1 MRGEVPERSKAAV
14 LKIVRHV
21 YHWPHS
27 GVLCAHGARAP
38 RDPPYHVLRREP
50 EGGIVRRILA
60 LVAVLVLSPSCPG
73 PVQAGEVLHDAEYYI
88 SKAQNAERWAADDEA
103 VDEKL
108 TAFREGNGGR
118 PPNILYILIDDIGF
132 GDLGSETLNSIR
144 GYRTPSINQFAR
156 EGMRLSRMYTEPS
169 CTPTRVAFMTGRQP
183 YRNGMGNTAVDIS
196 GFGLADEEVTL
207 AEILSEAG
215 YNTVHI
221 GKWHMGDIKEAWPN
235 FQGFDYAAFPIH
247 QQGQLTI
254 FHDDAADEEVSIGI
268 GDNNYDDRYTM
279 DRWLRTD
286 ASSMVTGVEGNR
298 NEPVREVHMKPGER
312 WTEAK
317 YEEMNQRYQDQAMEQ
332 LQSLAKRD
340 EPFFLQYWPLYPL
353 TGPRTAYDEY
363 TTPNGGTYVEKMKL
377 VDQWIGEL
385 MAEMERLGV
394 ADDTLVII
402 MGDNGHFTKYSPQSG
417 YTPMIFRGGKGSTT
431 EGGVR
436 VDAFVRWPG
445 MVEADTVA
453 GDIVHVTDLFTTIAR
468 LGGAT
473 DGIPTDRIIDGIDQT
488 SLMLNGD
495 THGRRDYVFLYN
507 INKLEAV
514 VKEQYKLA
522 IPGGNLENAILADFY
537 DLFRDPQEKY
547 PVSTEI
553 GAWGGAKF
561 VRMVQRHMKR
571 KARYADAG
579 PAIGMPYEG
588 IENLRPESKAAVQE
602 FLFMMKSPEM

>member
-1 MRGEVPERSKAAV
+1 MINKA
-14 LKIVRHV
+14 L
-21 YHWPHS
+21 
-27 GVLCAHGARAP
+27 GTGLCA
-38 RDPPYHVLRREP
+38 L
-50 EGGIVRRILA
+50 
-60 LVAVLVLSPSCPG
+60 LVLSANLAWAQREP
-73 PVQAGEVLHDAEYYI
+73 LRHDAEYYI
-88 SKAQNAERWAADDEA
+88 LEAQNGQRWHTEDKAIDQRLAE
-103 VDEKL
+103 
-108 TAFREGNGGR
+108 FRERNGGK
-118 PPNILYILIDDIGF
+118 PPNIFYILIDDIGF

-144 GYRTPSINQFAR
+144 GYRTPSINKIAR
-156 EGMRLSRMYTEPS
+156 EGMRLARMYTEPS

-183 YRNGMGNTAVDIS
+183 HRNGMGNTSVDIS
-196 GFGLADEEVTL
+196 GFGLAGKEVTL
-207 AEILSEAG
+207 AEVLSESG
-215 YNTVHI
+215 YNTAHV
-221 GKWHMGDIKEAWPN
+221 GKWHMGDIRESWPN

-268 GDNNYDDRYTM
+268 GDNNYDDRFTL

-286 ASSMVTGVEGNR
+286 ASSMVTGVEGTRGKN
-298 NEPVREVHMKPGER
+298 VREVHMKASER

-317 YEEMNQRYQDQAMEQ
+317 YHEMNVRYQEQTKEQ
-332 LQSLAKRD
+332 LRKLAGEDK
-340 EPFFLQYWPLYPL
+340 PFFLQYWPLYPL
-353 TGPRTAYDEY
+353 TGPRTTTDNY

-385 MAEMERLGV
+385 IADMDDLGI
-394 ADDTLVII
+394 AGNTLVIV

-445 MVEADTVA
+445 MIEADSVV
-453 GDIVHVTDLFTTIAR
+453 GDIVHVSDLFTTITR

-473 DGIPTDRIIDGIDQT
+473 DKIPTDRIIDGIDQT
-488 SLMLNGD
+488 SLMLNGE
-495 THGRRDYVFLYN
+495 THGRRDYVFIYN

-522 IPGGNLENAILADFY
+522 IPGGNIENAILADFF

-561 VRMVQRHMKR
+561 VRMIQRHMKR
-571 KARYADAG
+571 KAKYPDQG
-579 PAIGMPYEG
+579 PATGIPYEG
-588 IENLRPESKAAVQE
+588 IDNLRPESKAAVQE
-602 FLFMMKSPEM
+602 FLFMMKTPEM

>member
-1 MRGEVPERSKAAV
+1 MKRLNRK
-14 LKIVRHV
+14 
-21 YHWPHS
+21 
-27 GVLCAHGARAP
+27 
-38 RDPPYHVLRREP
+38 RDW
-50 EGGIVRRILA
+50 LA
-60 LVAVLVLSPSCPG
+60 LGLAALLLVICAAM
-73 PVQAGEVLHDAEYYI
+73 VQAAEIAHDAEYYI
-88 SKAQNAERWAADDEA
+88 LEAQNGEKWVKEDKVLDQKIAEFL
-103 VDEKL
+103 KK
-108 TAFREGNGGR
+108 NGGK

-144 GYRTPSINQFAR
+144 GYKTPSINKLAR

-183 YRNGMGNTAVDIS
+183 FRNGMGNTSVDIS
-196 GFGLADEEVTL
+196 GFGLADKEVTI
-207 AEILSEAG
+207 AEILSESG

-247 QQGQLTI
+247 QQGQLSI

-268 GDNNYDDRYTM
+268 GDNNYDDRFTL
-279 DRWLRTD
+279 DDWLRTD
-286 ASSMVTGVEGNR
+286 ASSMVTGVEGTRGKN
-298 NEPVREVHMKPGER
+298 VREVHMKPGER
-312 WTEAK
+312 WNEAK
-317 YEEMNQRYQDQAMEQ
+317 YHEMNVRYQEQAMEQ
-332 LQSLAKRD
+332 LRKLAKED
-340 EPFFLQYWPLYPL
+340 KPFFLNYWPLYPL
-353 TGPRTAYDEY
+353 TGPRTTTDEY
-363 TTPNGGTYVEKMKL
+363 TTPNGGIYVEKMKL

-385 MAEMERLGV
+385 MDEMDNLGIAEN
-394 ADDTLVII
+394 TLVII

-417 YTPMIFRGGKGSTT
+417 YTPMIFRGGKGDTT

-445 MVEADTVA
+445 MIEADSVG
-453 GDIVHVTDLFTTIAR
+453 GDIFHVSDLFTTIAR
-468 LGGAT
+468 LGNAT
-473 DGIPTDRIIDGIDQT
+473 DKIPTDRIIDGIDQT
-488 SLMLNGD
+488 SLLLNGE

-507 INKLEAV
+507 INNLEAV

-522 IPGGNLENAILADFY
+522 IPGGNIENAILADFY

-547 PVSTEI
+547 PVSTEV

-571 KARYADAG
+571 KVKYPDEG

-588 IENLRPESKAAVQE
+588 IDNLRPETKAAVQE